1 MPVIYMIRHGEAAAG
16 WDADTDPGLSEK
28 GRAQSEA
35 VAREI
40 EQRVGRKLP
49 ILSSPLRRC
58 RETAMPLSRAWE
70 CEPVIETRV
79 AEVPSPIEDLEA
91 RGVWLRR
98 LMAGTWAEA
107 VAGEGNGGHTGHK
120 VDLLAWRQSVIDVL
134 TGLREDTVV
143 FSHFIAINVAA
154 GAAMED
160 NRLVT
165 FRPDNCSV
173 TVFEAKGSS
182 LSLVEKGR
190 EAETKVN

>member
-1 MPVIYMIRHGEAAAG
+1 MPTIYMIRHGEAAAG
-16 WDADTDPGLSEK
+16 WDADMDPGLSDK
-28 GRAQSEA
+28 GRSQAEA

-40 EQRVGRKLP
+40 EQRVGKKLP

-58 RETAMPLSRAWE
+58 RETAMPLSKAWE

-79 AEVPSPIEDLEA
+79 AEVPSPVNDLEA

-98 LMAGTWAEA
+98 LMSGTWAEA
-107 VAGEGNGGHTGHK
+107 NRAENNGNGAL
-120 VDLLAWRQSVIDVL
+120 DLGAWRRSVGEAL
-134 TGLREDTVV
+134 TELREDTVI

-154 GAAMED
+154 GLATGD
-160 NRLVT
+160 DRLVS

-173 TVFEAKGSS
+173 TVFETNGNTIK
-182 LSLVEKGR
+182 LVEQGR

>member
-1 MPVIYMIRHGEAAAG
+1 MPTIYMIRHGEAAAG

-28 GRAQSEA
+28 GHAQAEA

-40 EQRVGRKLP
+40 KSRVGRKLP

-58 RETAMPLSRAWE
+58 RETATPLSKVWD

-79 AEVPSPIEDLEA
+79 AEVPSPVEELEA
-91 RGVWLRR
+91 RGIWLRR
-98 LMAGTWAEA
+98 LMAGTWADARLPENN
-107 VAGEGNGGHTGHK
+107 GNGAL
-120 VDLLAWRQSVIDVL
+120 DLLAWRQSVIDAL
-134 TGLREDTVV
+134 TGLGGDTVI

-154 GAAMED
+154 GAALGD
-160 NRLVT
+160 DRLVA

-173 TVFEAKGSS
+173 TVFETKGSS

>member
-1 MPVIYMIRHGEAAAG
+1 MPTIYMIRHGEAAAG
-16 WDADTDPGLSEK
+16 WDADMDPGLSDK
-28 GRAQSEA
+28 GRSQAEA

-40 EQRVGRKLP
+40 EQRVGKKLP

-58 RETAMPLSRAWE
+58 RETAMPLSKAWE

-79 AEVPSPIEDLEA
+79 AEVPSPVNDLEA

-98 LMAGTWAEA
+98 LMSGTWAEA
-107 VAGEGNGGHTGHK
+107 NRAENNGNGAL
-120 VDLLAWRQSVIDVL
+120 DLGAWRRSVGEAL
-134 TGLREDTVV
+134 TELREDTVI

-154 GAAMED
+154 GMATGD
-160 NRLVT
+160 DRLVS

-173 TVFEAKGSS
+173 TVFETKGNTIK
-182 LSLVEKGR
+182 LVEQGR

>member
-1 MPVIYMIRHGEAAAG
+1 MPTIYMIRHGEAAAG
-16 WDADTDPGLSEK
+16 WDADMDPGLSET

-58 RETAMPLSRAWE
+58 RETAMPLSRLWD

-79 AEVPSPIEDLEA
+79 AEVPSAVEDLEA

-107 VAGEGNGGHTGHK
+107 NLPENNGNGAL
-120 VDLLAWRQSVIDVL
+120 DLIAWRNAVGDAL
-134 TGLREDTVV
+134 TGLREDTVI

-154 GAAMED
+154 GLATGD
-160 NRLVT
+160 DRLVT

-173 TVFEAKGSS
+173 TVFETSGKTIR
-182 LSLVEKGR
+182 LVEQGR
-190 EAETKVN
+190 EADTKVN

>member
-1 MPVIYMIRHGEAAAG
+1 MPTIYMIRHGEAAAG

-28 GRAQSEA
+28 GRAQAEA

-40 EQRVGRKLP
+40 EQRTGKKLP

-58 RETAMPLSRAWE
+58 RETSIPLSKAWD

-79 AEVPSPIEDLEA
+79 AEIPSPIEDLA
-91 RGVWLRR
+91 QRTDWLRR
-98 LMAGTWAEA
+98 VMSGNWAEA
-107 VAGEGNGGHTGHK
+107 LTPENTGNGK
-120 VDLLAWRQSVIDVL
+120 IDLAAWRQSVIDAL
-134 TGLREDTVV
+134 TCLPQDTVI

-154 GAAMED
+154 GAATGD
-160 NRLVT
+160 DRLVT

-173 TVFEAKGSS
+173 TVFETSGNNLA
-182 LSLVEKGR
+182 LVEQGR